1 MGAKGNGV
9 VVAGD
14 YCALDAQNDGI
25 AFANLLQETYR
36 PDKKNGNVMY
46 LDGVIEAMTQVEAL
60 RLASMA
66 VDPAK
71 LTSTDVLEKGFRQ
84 IKDMSTGGI
93 TVSPLT
99 YGEGD
104 PQGVDAVRIQQIQ
117 NETIVELGSYPLHN
131 ILPAPPK

>member
-1 MGAKGNGV
+1 MGATGNGV

-14 YCALDAQNDGI
+14 FCALDASNDGI

-36 PDKKNGNVMY
+36 TDKKNGNVMY

-71 LTSTDVLEKGFRQ
+71 LTSADVLAGFKQ

-93 TVSPLT
+93 TISPLT

-104 PQGVDAVRIQQIQ
+104 VQGVDAVRIQQVQ
-117 NETIVELGSYPLHN
+117 NAAIVELGSFPLQN
-131 ILPAPPK
+131 ILPAAK